1 MALRH
6 AGCRIGGGTSVTTAG
21 RGRLRLA
28 SVAPVPSRRLDALQ
42 FGKIKPADRSQIA
55 AQGRQAHTGLEG
67 EVELP
72 DGLQEREASRSDR
85 ALDAGLLAMGDGRWE
100 MGDGR
105 WEISSAISTPR
116 NSRHDQPC
124 VCARSSNCRQRRR
137 VLAID
142 YPEKNEMPK
151 FVGNLFPH
159 KQIALQTSA

>member
-1 MALRH
+1 MRWLRR
-6 AGCRIGGGTSVTTAG
+6 ATACRLPDRSGTSVTTAG

-85 ALDAGLLAMGDGRWE
+85 ALDAGLLAMGDGR
-100 MGDGR
+100 
-105 WEISSAISTPR
+105 SPR
-116 NSRHDQPC
+116 
-124 VCARSSNCRQRRR
+124 
-137 VLAID
+137 
-142 YPEKNEMPK
+142 
-151 FVGNLFPH
+151 
-159 KQIALQTSA
+159 